1 MCWKERMD
9 IIQFLNEKFTDDEIK
24 KAFRRLPKS
33 RLEKIIESLKQKSNR
48 ETTKE

>member
-1 MCWKERMD
+1 MD

-24 KAFRRLPKS
+24 KVFRRLPKS